1 MEIYLPK
8 EDIFAAIFSN
18 CDCYYPKDIALKLAT
33 VTAGRPY
40 KCKEIFSE
48 DMVLEG
54 YTGVY
59 ENEVATKFGIKRINQ
74 FLIQTE

>member
-1 MEIYLPK
+1 MEADYGYGWRLGNVYDSTSIWRGGPITGFRTMEIYLPK

-40 KCKEIFSE
+40 KYK
-48 DMVLEG
+48 
-54 YTGVY
+54 
-59 ENEVATKFGIKRINQ
+59 
-74 FLIQTE
+74 